1 LKRAFWTALFFLWAA
16 TALASDSSGAGA
28 GMTHRMMM
36 LAIQLG
42 LILFAAKLG
51 NFLLEKFGLPGVLGE
66 LAAGVLIGPY
76 LLGAVALPGFPH
88 GLIPLQEGFPVSPEL
103 YGICSLAAIVLLFMV
118 GLETDLKLFIRYS
131 IAGSLVGIGG
141 VIASFV
147 LGDLSAVVFSKIL
160 FGKSLGFFA
169 PPCLFLGIMS
179 TATSVGI
186 TARILSEKQKLDSPE
201 GVTILAG
208 AVIDDVLGIIMLA
221 IGLGVI
227 AASATTGRVDWANIG
242 MIAGKAVGIWLSATI
257 IGLLVSHKISVLLKW
272 FGSRSSIAIM
282 ALGLALILAG
292 LFEEAGLAMIIGAY
306 VMGLSLS
313 KTDVSHVVREN
324 LEPIFHLLVPVFFT
338 VMGMLVNLRLL
349 ASANVLIFGLFY
361 TVIAILAKIVGGG
374 LPALLCNFNM
384 HGAMRIGFGMLPR
397 GEVALIIAGIGLS
410 AGILSPDVFGV
421 GVMMT
426 LITTLAAPP
435 LLVKLFANPAS
446 GIRRQVEEHKEA
458 ELSFAF
464 PSVRTAELI
473 VGNLLKVFEYEGFFV
488 HVLNHREHIYHI
500 RKDEIVIG
508 FQQKKH
514 VIDFDCYQK
523 QVPFINAA
531 MYEVLAELERTVQ
544 ELKKPI
550 DSESIGRK
558 LQEQP
563 VEAPEDFGM
572 GKCLTEGVLE
582 PDLKGATKW
591 EIVDELMQILVRNGL
606 ISDPEAAR
614 SAVLQREESMSTG
627 MQYGIAIP
635 HGRTDAV
642 NGLVCAVGLKRAG
655 VDFGSIDGQPARIFV
670 LTLSPKSAMAPH
682 IQFMATVSQALNDD
696 GRMQLLDCRTPAEM
710 YAVLSGRRDALKS
723 KRRFAAGPEK
733 KAVKAAGYRLSK
745 YLSPELVSVDLKGTN
760 RTAIIDEM
768 LGILNRHGR
777 VKDPAQARAALLE
790 REELMPTGIQ
800 NGIAIPHA
808 RTDAVSE
815 LVCAVGIQKE
825 GVDFGAIDNKP
836 SRIFVMLLS
845 PRETPGPQLQLMAMI
860 SRVLNQASERMLAA
874 ESNEALWGIFADK
887 D

>member
-1 LKRAFWTALFFLWAA
+1 MLKKVSGAALLLLWA
-16 TALASDSSGAGA
+16 TAAMASESAGTGA

-51 NFLLEKFGLPGVLGE
+51 NFLLEKIGLPGVLGE
-66 LAAGVLIGPY
+66 LAAGILIGPY

-118 GLETDLKLFIRYS
+118 GLETDIKLFIRYS

-141 VIASFV
+141 VIVSFV
-147 LGDLSAVVFSKIL
+147 LGDLVAVIFSGML
-160 FGKSLGFFA
+160 FGQSLGFFA

-221 IGLGVI
+221 VGLGVI
-227 AASATTGRVDWANIG
+227 AASASTGRVDWTSIG
-242 MIAGKAVGIWLSATI
+242 IIAGKAVGIWLSATI
-257 IGLLVSHKISVLLKW
+257 IGLLVSRKISVLLKW
-272 FGSRSSIAIM
+272 FGSRASIAIM

-292 LFEEAGLAMIIGAY
+292 LFEQAGLAMIIGAY
-306 VMGLSLS
+306 IMGLSLS

-338 VMGMLVNLRLL
+338 VMGMLVNVRLL
-349 ASANVLIFGLFY
+349 ASANVLIFGLLY
-361 TVIAILAKIVGGG
+361 TAVAILAKIVGGG
-374 LPALLCNFNM
+374 MPALLCNFNLR
-384 HGAMRIGFGMLPR
+384 GAMRIGFGMLPR

-435 LLVKLFANPAS
+435 LLVKLFENPAP
-446 GIRRQVEEHKEA
+446 GIRRQVEEPRDA
-458 ELSFAF
+458 ELSFTF
-464 PSVRTAELI
+464 PSPRTAEL
-473 VGNLLKVFEYEGFFV
+473 VVSNLLKVFEYEGFFV
-488 HVLNHREHIYHI
+488 HVLNHREQIYHI
-500 RKDEIVIG
+500 RRDDIIIG

-514 VIDFDCYQK
+514 VIDFDCNEK
-523 QVPFINAA
+523 QVPFINTA
-531 MYEVLAELERTVQ
+531 MYEVLAELEQTIQ

-550 DSESIGRK
+550 DSAAIGRK
-558 LQEQP
+558 LQEQR
-563 VEAPEDFGM
+563 VAVSEDFGM
-572 GKCLTEGVLE
+572 GKCLSEGVLE
-582 PDLKGATKW
+582 PDLKGTTKW
-591 EIVDELMQILVRNGL
+591 EIIEELMQIL
-606 ISDPEAAR
+606 AR
-614 SAVLQREESMSTG
+614 SGKVGDLEKARKAVLQREESMSTG

-642 NGLVCAVGLKRAG
+642 DRLVCAVGLKRDG
-655 VDFGSIDGQPARIFV
+655 VDFDSIDGHPARIFV

-682 IQFMATVSQALNDD
+682 IQFMATVSQALNDE
-696 GRMQLLDCRTPAEM
+696 GRMLLLDCRTPAEM
-710 YAVLSGRRDALKS
+710 YAVLSGKRPPLKP
-723 KRRFAAGPEK
+723 KRGFAAGLER
-733 KAVKAAGYRLSK
+733 KAVKAENRLSQ
-745 YLSPELVSVDLKGTN
+745 YLSRELVSVDLMGTT
-760 RTAIIDEM
+760 RTAVIDELLVM
-768 LGILNRHGR
+768 LTRRGK

-808 RTDAVSE
+808 RTDAVAE
-815 LVCAVGIQKE
+815 LVCAVGIQKK

-845 PRETPGPQLQLMAMI
+845 PRETPGPQLQVMAMI

-874 ESNEALWGIFADK
+874 ESNEELWRIFAAD
-887 D
+887 